1 MSFNSDRLNDYNSKS
16 FNVLNYVDYD
26 RFRNYKKININY
38 TVNNNNDI
46 LTSGPVFTAAK
57 IVNTKVDD
65 KAYTKRQG
73 EFDDES
79 LTKVPLS
86 KEEYKRIK

>member
-38 TVNNNNDI
+38 TINNNNDI

-57 IVNTKVDD
+57 IVSTKVDD
-65 KAYTKRQG
+65 KAYTKRQE